1 MIVPLQMRQIVES
14 AELSPVAED
23 VLFGLS
29 LPQGAR
35 RLPPRLF
42 YDAKGSELFEQI
54 TALPEYYLT
63 RTERAIFEEHG
74 EDMMRAAGSG
84 LTLIELG
91 AGTAAKTEVLI
102 AALMRRQLSATYIP
116 IDVSPA
122 ALEIAE
128 RNLTAKFPA
137 LRVRPMEGDFTHG
150 LERLKRVPGRKL
162 VLYIGSSIGNFE
174 TDEAGALLRTVR
186 ESLDPGDALLLGTD
200 LAKDPARLLAA
211 YNDAAGVTARF
222 NLNLLA
228 RINRELGGDFDLSQ
242 FRHEAVWN
250 AKASR
255 IEMWL
260 VSRASQN
267 VRVRELCMA
276 VAFAEGERIHTENS
290 YKFTP
295 SMIAGMLAAGGFRR
309 EMTWT
314 DPQRWFGVHLARV
327 GG

>member
-1 MIVPLQMRQIVES
+1 MIIPLPMREIVES
-14 AELSPVAED
+14 AELSPAAED

-29 LPQGAR
+29 LPSGAR

-42 YDAKGSELFEQI
+42 YDAAGSALFEQI
-54 TALPEYYLT
+54 TELPEYYLT

-91 AGTAAKTEVLI
+91 AGTAAKTAVLI
-102 AALMRRQLSATYIP
+102 AALLRRQLRATYYP
-116 IDVSPA
+116 VDVSA
-122 ALEIAE
+122 SALEIAE

-137 LRVRPMEGDFTHG
+137 LRVRPLVGDFTQG
-150 LERLKRVPGRKL
+150 LERLKHTPGRKL
-162 VLYIGSSIGNFE
+162 VLYIGSSVGNFE
-174 TDEAGALLRTVR
+174 PEEAGALLRTLR
-186 ESLDPGDALLLGTD
+186 EALNPGDALLLGTD
-200 LAKDPARLLAA
+200 LAKSPARLIEA
-211 YNDAAGVTARF
+211 YNDSAGVTARF
-222 NLNLLA
+222 NLNMLA
-228 RINRELGGDFDLSQ
+228 RINRELGGDFDLTE

-260 VSRASQN
+260 ISRSDQI
-267 VRVRELCMA
+267 VRVRELSMA
-276 VAFAEGERIHTENS
+276 VPFNKGEGVHTENS

-309 EMTWT
+309 EQTWT
-314 DPQRWFGVHLARV
+314 DIRGWFGVHLARV
-327 GG
+327 SG